1 MTMLGVLGAVTATSV
16 AGSLHCAAM
25 CGPLV
30 GLYRDPHASGRAAV
44 GQHAAY
50 ALGRGSAYVG
60 LGVLAGAVG
69 GAVDLAG
76 RMFDLQRIAWLVA
89 AAAMIAWGL
98 VTLAAAFGIGGARG
112 RATGGS
118 PLYQIGRSKARGVR
132 RAAMVGALSAAL
144 PCGWLW
150 AFVVLAAGS
159 GGPVTGGLIMAA
171 FWIGTV
177 PMTLGAGAIIAP
189 IARRLGRR
197 WPLVSAGALI
207 ALGCTAL
214 VMRAPTLAPTAL
226 GATTTAIPDQPT
238 CHAHH

>member
-1 MTMLGVLGAVTATSV
+1 MTAILGVMGAVTATSV

-30 GLYRDPHASGRAAV
+30 GLYRDPHAHGRAAIA
-44 GQHAAY
+44 QHAAY

-76 RMFDLQRIAWLVA
+76 RMFDVQRIAWMVA
-89 AAAMIAWGL
+89 AAAVIGWGL
-98 VTLAAAFGIGGARG
+98 ITMAAALGIGGARV

-118 PLYQIGRSKARGVR
+118 PLFQIGRSKRRGVS
-132 RAAMVGALSAAL
+132 RAAMVGLLSAAL

-159 GGPVTGGLIMAA
+159 GGPITGGLIMLA
-171 FWIGTV
+171 FWAGTV

-189 IARRLGRR
+189 LARRLGRR
-197 WPLVSAGALI
+197 WPLVSASALI
-207 ALGCTAL
+207 VLGSVAL
-214 VMRAPTLAPTAL
+214 VMRAPTLAPTAI
-226 GATTTAIPDQPT
+226 GAGATAIPDHPS
-238 CHAHH
+238 CHGH